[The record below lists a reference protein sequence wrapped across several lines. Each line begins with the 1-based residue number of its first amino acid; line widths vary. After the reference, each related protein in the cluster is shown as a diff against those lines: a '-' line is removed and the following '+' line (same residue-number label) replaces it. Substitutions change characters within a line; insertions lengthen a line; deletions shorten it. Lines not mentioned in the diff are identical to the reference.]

1 MEDMWQ
7 GETLTEV
14 PADEPRTFEEY
25 VRANSVALQ
34 RFAYLVTG
42 NPHDATDAVQD
53 ALIGLF
59 RRWDKVSRRGGVD
72 AYVRR
77 SIVNAAISSWRRGR
91 RTTSVEEPGVLS
103 PASSSPSWEDDF
115 VDTEVA
121 WRVCEGLPPD
131 QRAAV
136 VLRFFHDLSYRQ
148 IAAILDCR
156 EATARSHVHRALTK
170 LRTRLVGHDHD

>member
-1 MEDMWQ
+1 M
-7 GETLTEV
+7 
-14 PADEPRTFEEY
+14 
-25 VRANSVALQ
+25 NSVALQ

-42 NPHDATDAVQD
+42 NPHDARDAVQD

-59 RRWDKVSRRGGVD
+59 PRWDKVSRQGRVD

-77 SIVNAAISSWRRGR
+77 SIVNASISSWRRDR
-91 RTTSVEEPGVLS
+91 RTSSVEDPEAFI
-103 PASSSPSWEDDF
+103 PASSAASWEDDF

-136 VLRFFHDLSYRQ
+136 VLRFYHDLSYRQ
-148 IAAILDCR
+148 IAGILDCR
-156 EATARSHVHRALTK
+156 EVTARSYVHRALTK
-170 LRTRLVGHDHD
+170 LRTRLVGDDHE